1 MLTKHRKLLHVVR
14 GGTPIA
20 LVCAPLLLISPTL
33 SVRRRQARN
42 LPAADSNG
50 SSDPYVVARF
60 GGSVGKT
67 SIRPV
72 TTNPI
77 WYQTLKLHAEM
88 LPPRIAPKVWL
99 AVFLSNVEVAVIALL
114 PLLRWRIQVNWN
126 QLICEAAQ
134 SSCPP

>member
-1 MLTKHRKLLHVVR
+1 MRVVR
-14 GGTPIA
+14 DNYQPCLWPI
-20 LVCAPLLLISPTL
+20 LLSPTSSL
-33 SVRRRQARN
+33 RRRQARN

-88 LPPRIAPKVWL
+88 LPPRIAPKVWPAL
-99 AVFLSNVEVAVIALL
+99 FLSNVEVAFIALFL
-114 PLLRWRIQVNWN
+114 LLR
-126 QLICEAAQ
+126 
-134 SSCPP
+134 